1 MRHFINA
8 MLVFAIVVF
17 VAGLVPVSANQW
29 ARLHA
34 MKSELADSHSD
45 PQLVK
50 AELRPS
56 ILQ

>member
-29 ARLHA
+29 TRLHA

-50 AELRPS
+50 LRPS